1 MSTLRHVLRVQ
12 HFIDIQNISENVDVK
27 MTRLHMLPGGVTQN
41 EDDDDEQE
49 NDGVTPVLGTALPL
63 VDGDEDADVE
73 TEKQNQW
80 QYSQQQHSK
89 HIFDKKKR

>member
-12 HFIDIQNISENVDVK
+12 HFIDIQNIS
-27 MTRLHMLPGGVTQN
+27 GGVTQN

-80 QYSQQQHSK
+80 QYSQQQHSDPVLVDDDIVGM
-89 HIFDKKKR
+89 HPQLCDIDHC